1 MTHIR
6 KINHTLAVLAL
17 ACLTL
22 TTAACSDDDNSSET
36 PAPQEQEQEQP
47 LTLRDMAGSY
57 TGTFDFTA
65 EPSEL
70 NPNPEPQTGIAVS
83 LEVSEAGAVHFPEFP
98 AAELV
103 KALLGDSASEVIAM
117 LGTVTYDATIGTP
130 TADASKLTAALTT
143 PDLVISLMAGALQVQ
158 IEIEAP
164 EQLSYTKEGNLAFTL
179 KTLRCTLG
187 DGAPMDLVNT
197 LKFTVQKQ

>member
-6 KINHTLAVLAL
+6 KITNTLAAVAL

-22 TTAACSDDDNSSET
+22 VSTACSDDDDNNT
-36 PAPQEQEQEQP
+36 PAPDKQGEA
-47 LTLRDMAGSY
+47 LTLQDAVGSY

-83 LEVSEAGAVHFPEFP
+83 LEVTEEGAIHVPEFP

-103 KALLGDSASEVIAM
+103 KTLLGDSASGVIAM

-143 PDLVISLMAGALQVQ
+143 PDLVISLMAGALKVQ
-158 IEIEAP
+158 IAIEAP
-164 EQLSYTKEGNLAFTL
+164 EQLSYTKEGNLTFTL
-179 KTLRCTLG
+179 KTIRFTLG
-187 DGAPMDLVNT
+187 DGTPTDLVNT

>member
-6 KINHTLAVLAL
+6 KITNTLAAAAL

-22 TTAACSDDDNSSET
+22 VSTACSDDDDNNT
-36 PAPQEQEQEQP
+36 PAPDKQGEA
-47 LTLRDMAGSY
+47 LTLQDAVGSY

-83 LEVSEAGAVHFPEFP
+83 LEVTEEGTLHFAEFP

-103 KALLGDSASEVIAM
+103 KTLLGDSASGVIAM
-117 LGTVTYDATIGTP
+117 LGTVSYDATIGTP

-143 PDLVISLMAGALQVQ
+143 PDLVISLMAGALKVQ
-158 IEIEAP
+158 IAIEAP
-164 EQLSYTKEGNLAFTL
+164 EQLSYTKEGNLTFTL
-179 KTLRCTLG
+179 KTIRFSLV
-187 DGAPMDLVNT
+187 DGTPTDLVNT

>member
-6 KINHTLAVLAL
+6 KITNTLAAVAL

-22 TTAACSDDDNSSET
+22 ASAACSDDDDNNT
-36 PAPQEQEQEQP
+36 PAPDKQGEA
-47 LTLRDMAGSY
+47 LTLQDVAGSY
-57 TGTFDFTA
+57 AGTFDFTA

-70 NPNPEPQTGIAVS
+70 NPKPEPQADIAVS
-83 LEVSEAGAVHFPEFP
+83 LEVNEKGTLHFAEFP
-98 AAELV
+98 AATLV
-103 KALLGDSASEVIAM
+103 KALLGESASGVIAM

-143 PDLVISLMAGALQVQ
+143 PDLVISLMAGALKVQ
-158 IEIEAP
+158 IAIEAP
-164 EQLSYTKEGNLAFTL
+164 EQLSYTKEGNLVFTL

-197 LKFTVQKQ
+197 LTFTVQKQ

>member
-6 KINHTLAVLAL
+6 KITNTLAAVAL

-22 TTAACSDDDNSSET
+22 VSTACSDDDDNNT
-36 PAPQEQEQEQP
+36 PAPDKQGEA
-47 LTLRDMAGSY
+47 LTLQDAVGSY

-83 LEVSEAGAVHFPEFP
+83 LEVTEEGTLHFAEFP
-98 AAELV
+98 AATLV
-103 KALLGDSASEVIAM
+103 KTLLGDSASGVIAM

-143 PDLVISLMAGALQVQ
+143 PDLVISLMAGALEVQ
-158 IEIEAP
+158 IAIEAP
-164 EQLSYTKEGNLAFTL
+164 EQLSYTKEGNLTFTL
-179 KTLRCTLG
+179 KTIRFSLG
-187 DGAPMDLVNT
+187 DGAPTDLVNT

>member
-6 KINHTLAVLAL
+6 KITNTLAAVAL

-22 TTAACSDDDNSSET
+22 VSTACSDDDDNNT
-36 PAPQEQEQEQP
+36 PAPDKQEEA
-47 LTLRDMAGSY
+47 LTLQDAVGSY

-83 LEVSEAGAVHFPEFP
+83 LEVTEEGTLHFAEFP
-98 AAELV
+98 AATLV
-103 KALLGDSASEVIAM
+103 KTLLGDSASGVIAM
-117 LGTVTYDATIGTP
+117 LGTVTYDTTIGTP

-143 PDLVISLMAGALQVQ
+143 PDLVISLMAGALKVQ
-158 IEIEAP
+158 IAIEAP
-164 EQLSYTKEGNLAFTL
+164 EQLSYTKEGNLTFTL
-179 KTLRCTLG
+179 KTIRFSLG
-187 DGAPMDLVNT
+187 DGTPTDLVNT

>member
-6 KINHTLAVLAL
+6 KITNTLAAVAL

-22 TTAACSDDDNSSET
+22 VSAACSDDDDNNT
-36 PAPQEQEQEQP
+36 PAPDKQGEA
-47 LTLRDMAGSY
+47 LTLQDAVGSY

-83 LEVSEAGAVHFPEFP
+83 LEVTEEGTLHFAEFP
-98 AAELV
+98 AATLV
-103 KALLGDSASEVIAM
+103 KALLGDSAPDVIAM
-117 LGTVTYDATIGTP
+117 LGTVTYDTTIGTP

-143 PDLVISLMAGALQVQ
+143 PDLVISLMAGALKVQ
-158 IEIEAP
+158 IAIEAP

-179 KTLRCTLG
+179 KTIRFTLG
-187 DGAPMDLVNT
+187 DGTPTDLVNT

>member
-6 KINHTLAVLAL
+6 KITNTLAAVAL

-22 TTAACSDDDNSSET
+22 ASAACSDDDDNNT
-36 PAPQEQEQEQP
+36 PAPDKQGEA
-47 LTLRDMAGSY
+47 LTLQDVAGSY
-57 TGTFDFTA
+57 AGTFDFTA

-83 LEVSEAGAVHFPEFP
+83 LEVTEKGTLHFAEFP
-98 AAELV
+98 AATLV
-103 KALLGDSASEVIAM
+103 EALLGDAASGVIAM
-117 LGTVTYDATIGTP
+117 LGTVTYDAAIGTP

-143 PDLVISLMAGALQVQ
+143 PDLVLSLMAGALKVQ
-158 IEIEAP
+158 IAIEAP
-164 EQLSYTKEGNLAFTL
+164 EQLSYTKEGKLAFTL

-187 DGAPMDLVNT
+187 DGDPMDLVNT
-197 LKFTVQKQ
+197 LTFTVQKQ